1 MTSIAVRTHL
11 KTIRYDMCE
20 KCGSLWLDAGDLRQL
35 AYHVQGDIEFCSQE
49 PAPGV
54 EAACGQ
60 CPRCDNARL
69 YPVRFLDSTDI
80 LLRRCRNCGGFWLQ
94 PGQLDAIDKEL
105 ADIMPVSGKD
115 LSEFVDNIHLPYWR
129 KRYQARSS
137 SSEIKLEAA
146 PIAGAV
152 RTGPGEGRCPA
163 CGEPLAAYQLGSVR
177 FEGCN
182 ACKGMWLFPSELRRL
197 KDKVGDGALRW
208 MNDEIE
214 AIGQAAAMETKR
226 VCPHCPEQRLTAV
239 RFGRSTVMMD
249 WCPQCRGVWL
259 DRDEFSVVYDY
270 LRQESEAMK
279 PGDIEK
285 ELLAEIRRPNGDE
298 SRVDEIRAL
307 RSGLLAMLNA
317 TVIEHPALGRL
328 CANIPRVFL

>member
-1 MTSIAVRTHL
+1 L
-11 KTIRYDMCE
+11 
-20 KCGSLWLDAGDLRQL
+20 
-35 AYHVQGDIEFCSQE
+35 
-49 PAPGV
+49 PG
-54 EAACGQ
+54 
-60 CPRCDNARL
+60 
-69 YPVRFLDSTDI
+69 
-80 LLRRCRNCGGFWLQ
+80 
-94 PGQLDAIDKEL
+94 
-105 ADIMPVSGKD
+105 
-115 LSEFVDNIHLPYWR
+115 
-129 KRYQARSS
+129 
-137 SSEIKLEAA
+137 
-146 PIAGAV
+146 
-152 RTGPGEGRCPA
+152 
-163 CGEPLAAYQLGSVR
+163 QLGSVR
-177 FEGCN
+177 FEGCR
-182 ACKGMWLFPSELRRL
+182 ACKGVWLFPSELRRL

-259 DRDEFSVVYDY
+259 DQDEFSVVYDF

-285 ELLAEIRRPNGDE
+285 ELLAEIQRPDGDE